1 MDRRVQCLGLSNLRL
16 TSMVVL
22 PLVLVGVATVMAQET
37 PSTPI
42 SGGGVIPILY
52 EAGPDFPGGNVTCS
66 QLGNYA
72 STSGRINYVN
82 GAFDAEFPPGLTVT
96 TDGTYVAWASTFG
109 IGAVIVKGGP
119 NANVYIYD
127 PQRTSDFGLASPP
140 TPSGNPAG
148 LSNITFCWNPVVPP
162 DGPPDGAGLSDSQEP
177 GSVLVFPK
185 FLAGTTADGE
195 PRSAFEIGITCPKR
209 PDGSPGVCAEGT
221 KVKLRAHWVCPGS
234 QEPAEKFICKETNF
248 DLQSTVTGTIVI
260 NPANAGHVTQ
270 QVPIPPCEAGYLLVW
285 VINPS
290 DQPIKY
296 DALIGDAVLHEFD
309 GAPAAYNAI
318 PIQAFPGDATG
329 TVRTAGLSFTGAPGE
344 YQAVTG
350 QVQGTLKYDQLDDS
364 PYAAT
369 ALTLLTLDVRS
380 NRPNN
385 PTFVD
390 LNFYSE
396 DEVLLSTSHEFICWS
411 QVVLSDINPN
421 LTATGLSPKGLV
433 VSEQAVKVPIFGV
446 FDFFGPVTLLGIV
459 ETTTWNGAYRAYS
472 YSLYHNSRPVPT
484 VFEP

>member
-1 MDRRVQCLGLSNLRL
+1 MDRLVQCLGLSNIRL

-22 PLVLVGVATVMAQET
+22 PLVLVGVGMVMAQET

-52 EAGPDFPGGNVTCS
+52 EAGPEFPGGNVRCD

-72 STSGRINYVN
+72 FTSGRINYEN
-82 GAFDAEFPPGLTVT
+82 GAFDGEFPLGLTVT
-96 TDGTYVAWASTFG
+96 TDGTSVAWASTFG

-119 NANVYIYD
+119 NANVYVYD
-127 PQRTSDFGLASPP
+127 PQRTSDSGLASPP

-162 DGPPDGAGLSDSQEP
+162 DGSGVSDSQEP

-185 FLAGTTADGE
+185 FLTGTTADGE
-195 PRSAFEIGITCPKR
+195 PRSAFEIGITCPKQLN
-209 PDGSPGVCAEGT
+209 GSPGVCAQGT

-234 QEPAEKFICKETNF
+234 QDPVEKYICKETDF
-248 DLQSTVTGTIVI
+248 DLTSTVTGTIVI
-260 NPANAGHVTQ
+260 NPAHVGHVTQ
-270 QVPIPPCEAGYLLVW
+270 RVPIPPCAAGYLIVW
-285 VINPS
+285 VINTS

-296 DALIGDAVLHEFD
+296 DALIGDAVLREVD
-309 GAPAAYNAI
+309 DAPAAYNGI
-318 PIQAFPGDATG
+318 PIQANAAGPTG
-329 TVRTAGLSFTGAPGE
+329 TILTGLTFAPNGP

-350 QVQGTLKYDQLDDS
+350 QVQGTVTYDQVDSS
-364 PYAAT
+364 PYAVT

-380 NRPNN
+380 NRPNY
-385 PTFVD
+385 PTVVD

-396 DEVLLSTSHEFICWS
+396 NEGLLSTSHEFICWS
-411 QVVLSDINPN
+411 QILFRDLNPN

-433 VSEQAVKVPIFGV
+433 VSDQAVKVPIGGIA
-446 FDFFGPVTLLGIV
+446 DTAGPVTLLGIV
-459 ETTTWNGAYRAYS
+459 ETVTWNGTCRAYS
-472 YSLYHNSRPVPT
+472 YSLYNNSVPVPT